1 MIVSQAQTTLLQRID
16 GALISALRNDQEG
29 HHGRDRRPLSVER
42 PIRDGRDL
50 LIEGVAERELPSSVE
65 HIRFDT
71 PHSGMALTV
80 NSFVPWQRA
89 VDLLP
94 LGDRL
99 GFDAIQFDVRCP
111 TGLRGTPPHLNL
123 LALRT
128 DHAIAVVVRSVEYLT
143 RRRSSIAAAY
153 DDLLTETPGLMPW
166 LRHLTDWRRHRLS
179 YRHVDLPALVKYA
192 TALRR
197 TFPDRPSTLL
207 YLFWEPL
214 DAPAYGEF
222 RDHRGELLKLVD
234 AMRDAQVNFAA
245 QSFDEL
251 WHGWSRCSAPSW
263 IAGHVARLRSRYA
276 VSLANAN

>member
-16 GALISALRNDQEG
+16 GALISALRNEQE
-29 HHGRDRRPLSVER
+29 RSPPPVRRSVR
-42 PIRDGRDL
+42 NGRDL
-50 LIEGVAERELPSSVE
+50 LIEGVAERELPSSLDHV
-65 HIRFDT
+65 RFDT

-80 NSFVPWQRA
+80 NSFVPWQGTL
-89 VDLLP
+89 DLLP
-94 LGDRL
+94 LGGRL

-123 LALRT
+123 LVLRA

-143 RRRSSIAAAY
+143 RRRSSIASAY

-166 LRHLTDWRRHRLS
+166 FQRLTEWRHRRLS

-214 DAPAYGEF
+214 DASSYDEF
-222 RDHRGELLKLVD
+222 RDHRDELLNLAD
-234 AMRDAQVNFAA
+234 GIRDAQVGFAA

-251 WHGWSRCSAPSW
+251 WKDWSNQPAPVW
-263 IAGHVARLRSRYA
+263 IGDHVARLRSRYA
-276 VSLANAN
+276 VSLTSAN